1 MARRRERLDDLANE
15 VGKEYSVGVEVMP
28 LDLSVAA
35 ARRKLADRLRNEPIA
50 GLCNSAGFGTSGVF
64 YELPVERESEEVTLN
79 SLVLMELTHAAL
91 PGMVERGAGAV
102 MNIAS
107 IAGFQPIPYMAVY
120 SATKAFVQTFSEAIH
135 EELHGTGVSVT
146 VLCPGPVP
154 TEWAEIANAERFS
167 IPVAQVS
174 PQDVAEAA
182 IGGMLAGK
190 RSVVPGVVPKV
201 VSYCRAPCCC
211 PRHRRPIRAAHPA
224 AARDPDR
231 QPISRGGPSRAQ
243 MAAVDVTADMPMSP
257 HDMWDHVA
265 DLSSLGEWLVMH
277 EGWRSELPDEITEG
291 IQVVGVARS
300 KGLRNRVT
308 WTVTTWDPPHEV
320 AMSGSGKGGTK
331 YGVRLTVQPT
341 KDGSALGLRLELGG
355 RALFGPV
362 GSAAARA
369 VRGDVEKSLKQFVEL
384 YG

>member
-1 MARRRERLDDLANE
+1 MSLPKPNNQTAVVITGASSGIGSELARGLARRGFPLLLVARRRERLDELANE

-35 ARRKLADRLRNEPIA
+35 SRRKLADRLRNEPIA

-64 YELPVERESEEVTLN
+64 HELPVERESEEVTLN

-120 SATKAFVQTFSEAIH
+120 SATKAFVQTFSEAVH

-167 IPVAQVS
+167 VPMAQVS
-174 PQDVAEAA
+174 PQDVADAA

-201 VSYCRAPCCC
+201 VSTGGRYV
-211 PRHRRPIRAAHPA
+211 PRTLLLPAIRIGN
-224 AARDPDR
+224 RF
-231 QPISRGGPSRAQ
+231 RGGPSR
-243 MAAVDVTADMPMSP
+243 
-257 HDMWDHVA
+257 
-265 DLSSLGEWLVMH
+265 
-277 EGWRSELPDEITEG
+277 
-291 IQVVGVARS
+291 
-300 KGLRNRVT
+300 
-308 WTVTTWDPPHEV
+308 
-320 AMSGSGKGGTK
+320 
-331 YGVRLTVQPT
+331 
-341 KDGSALGLRLELGG
+341 
-355 RALFGPV
+355 
-362 GSAAARA
+362 
-369 VRGDVEKSLKQFVEL
+369 
-384 YG
+384 